1 MKRERLE
8 NIWGRDMLEN
18 CEDNHVQSKMEISE
32 EIRSRVRVC
41 EGRGEVWEGWR
52 VKGFGREI

>member
-1 MKRERLE
+1 MKRETLE

-41 EGRGEVWEGWR
+41 EGRGEVGEGWR